1 MADVIFLSAS
11 VPDPK
16 RAPKYA
22 ATADS
27 VAITAAVSAFVHVV
41 LGRRILIWG
50 GHPAIT
56 PMIWS
61 IAQEMSIDYGRWIRL
76 YQSRFFQDEFP
87 EDNERFQNV
96 TCTAGISGDR
106 ERSLLLMRETMFS
119 ENAFTAGVFIGG
131 MAGIVSEFEL
141 FRQLQPKAVV
151 VPIVSTGGAVLEVA
165 ERLGGITPD
174 LEDDLDYVALLH
186 RHLGISVREERY
198 RQPEDQPAE
207 VAQRYWKRPS
217 S

>member
-41 LGRRILIWG
+41 LGRRILVWG

-56 PMIWS
+56 PMIWN

-96 TCTAGISGDR
+96 TYTTGIAGDR
-106 ERSLLLMRETMFS
+106 ERSLLLMREAMFS
-119 ENAFTAGVFIGG
+119 ENTFTAGVFIGG